1 MTCIQ
6 ETRPETSALL
16 ASLTSQRNHVLGIL
30 DGLSDD
36 QLRQPVLP
44 SGWSCL
50 GMVQHLTISDERFWF
65 SGVVGGESACIRA
78 SDDEAKAEAIWQ
90 VPLATPATAVLDG
103 YRQEIERAD
112 AVIAATPL
120 DHAPAIWPAEIWP
133 DWRLPD
139 LRAVILHVIT
149 ETACHAG
156 HLDAARE
163 LIDGRQWMT

>member
-1 MTCIQ
+1 MITQDILS
-6 ETRPETSALL
+6 ETSALL
-16 ASLTSQRNHVLGIL
+16 ASLTIQRNHVLGIL
-30 DGLSDD
+30 EGLTDD
-36 QLRQPVLP
+36 QLRRPVLP

-65 SGVVGGESACIRA
+65 RGIVGGDSACVSA
-78 SDDEAKAEAIWQ
+78 SADEAKAEAIWQ
-90 VPLATPATAVLDG
+90 VAPDAPAAAVLEA
-103 YRQEIERAD
+103 YRQEIELAD

-120 DHAPAIWPAEIWP
+120 DQPPAIWPTEIWP
-133 DWRLPD
+133 DWRLPN

-163 LIDGRQWMT
+163 LIDGHQWMT